1 MDRYKELVRL
11 INNIKKGRF
20 NHKRYAKRRKYYGF
34 ELHLDSAYTNGGF
47 GLSVYDKDDFLWWIY
62 YNPSL
67 YALNIDGIPA
77 NEVLLK
83 KDVIKYNI

>member
-11 INNIKKGRF
+11 INNIKKGCF
-20 NHKRYAKRRKYYGF
+20 NHKRYTKRRKYYGL

-67 YALNIDGIPA
+67 NSLNIDGRPA

-83 KDVIKYNI
+83 EDVAKQ

>member
-11 INNIKKGRF
+11 IRNIKNGRF
-20 NHKRYAKRRKYYGF
+20 NHKRYMKRRKYYGL
-34 ELHLDSAYTNGGF
+34 ELHLDTAYTDGGF
-47 GLSVYDKDDFLWWIY
+47 GLSVYDKNDFLWWIY
-62 YNPSL
+62 KNPSL
-67 YALNIDGIPA
+67 GCLNIDGRPA